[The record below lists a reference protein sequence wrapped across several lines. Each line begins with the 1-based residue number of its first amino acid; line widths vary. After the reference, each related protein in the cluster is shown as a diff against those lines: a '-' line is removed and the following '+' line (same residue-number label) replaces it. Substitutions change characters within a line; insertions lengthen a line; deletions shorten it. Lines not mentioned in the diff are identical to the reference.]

1 VAEAAE
7 EAALNAL
14 MAADTVEGRD
24 GNMLYG
30 SPLDSGLAHMTR
42 R

>member
-24 GNMLYG
+24 ANVPY
-30 SPLDSGLAHMTR
+30 SFPLDRGRAHMTR